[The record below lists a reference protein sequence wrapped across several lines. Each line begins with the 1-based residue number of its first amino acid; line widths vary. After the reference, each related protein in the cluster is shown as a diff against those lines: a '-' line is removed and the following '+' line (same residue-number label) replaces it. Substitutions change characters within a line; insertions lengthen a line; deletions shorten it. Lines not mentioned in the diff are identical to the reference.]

1 MNGYETLD
9 FVSRIVTLAA
19 NVIVAGV
26 CFERF
31 NVLRSRALLLLAI
44 SASLAVFSI
53 FSELLLRR
61 NPSDDSVYAFI
72 WTGIIVLHIVD
83 IILYAIGV
91 TLLVKSI
98 GRQNPGEQGGG
109 GQAATRSES
118 R

>member
-31 NVLRSRALLLLAI
+31 KVLRTRALLLLAV

-53 FSELLLRR
+53 FSELLLQR
-61 NPSDDSVYAFI
+61 NTSGDSAYAVI
-72 WTGIIVLHIVD
+72 WTGIIVLHITD
-83 IILYAIGV
+83 IILYAFGV
-91 TLLVKSI
+91 TLLVKSF
-98 GRQNPGEQGGG
+98 GQKGPGEQTDNGKPDPV
-109 GQAATRSES
+109 SS
-118 R
+118 